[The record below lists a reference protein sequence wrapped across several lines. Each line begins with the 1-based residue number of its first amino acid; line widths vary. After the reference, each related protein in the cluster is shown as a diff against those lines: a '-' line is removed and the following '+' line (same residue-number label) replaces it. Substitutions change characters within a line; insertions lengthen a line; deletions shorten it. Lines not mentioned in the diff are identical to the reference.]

1 MKYVFI
7 KAIILFIAIN
17 VLEIALLLYG
27 IFYKPDWGLAIFFPA
42 LVPVIIA
49 IAFHKNTYSAKLVL
63 SLAIMLS
70 LLAIEI
76 IFSIFFGDDGTL
88 IGMLFFSFI
97 FTLLP
102 FLLYAGIITLLW
114 LSKRRSQ
121 K

>member
-49 IAFHKNTYSAKLVL
+49 LAFYKNTYSAKIVM

-102 FLLYAGIITLLW
+102 FLLYAGIITLVHFSNRQ
-114 LSKRRSQ
+114 SK